1 MEEVELRGIV
11 KRFAQSGWDLI
22 AQPAKEYLDGA
33 DCREELVEAV
43 RQADEDAAPAA
54 ANTTRSTSSFSR
66 LSKSSN
72 GTAFSKL
79 KSTEMRYFTRRA
91 FFYFYF

>member
-43 RQADEDAAPAA
+43 RQADEECGSCGCEYDALYKRFLA
-54 ANTTRSTSSFSR
+54 
-66 LSKSSN
+66 LV
-72 GTAFSKL
+72 
-79 KSTEMRYFTRRA
+79 EEQ
-91 FFYFYF
+91 

>member
-43 RQADEDAAPAA
+43 LQADEECGSCGCEYDALYKRFLA
-54 ANTTRSTSSFSR
+54 
-66 LSKSSN
+66 LID
-72 GTAFSKL
+72 
-79 KSTEMRYFTRRA
+79 EQ
-91 FFYFYF
+91 

>member
-43 RQADEDAAPAA
+43 RQADEECGSCGCEYDALYKRFLA
-54 ANTTRSTSSFSR
+54 
-66 LSKSSN
+66 LI
-72 GTAFSKL
+72 
-79 KSTEMRYFTRRA
+79 EEQ
-91 FFYFYF
+91 

>member
-43 RQADEDAAPAA
+43 RQADEECGSCGCEYDALYKRFLA
-54 ANTTRSTSSFSR
+54 
-66 LSKSSN
+66 LID
-72 GTAFSKL
+72 
-79 KSTEMRYFTRRA
+79 EQ
-91 FFYFYF
+91 

>member
-22 AQPAKEYLDGA
+22 AQPAKEYLEGA

-43 RQADEDAAPAA
+43 RQADEECGSCGCEYDALYRRFLA
-54 ANTTRSTSSFSR
+54 
-66 LSKSSN
+66 
-72 GTAFSKL
+72 L
-79 KSTEMRYFTRRA
+79 KHA
-91 FFYFYF
+91 L